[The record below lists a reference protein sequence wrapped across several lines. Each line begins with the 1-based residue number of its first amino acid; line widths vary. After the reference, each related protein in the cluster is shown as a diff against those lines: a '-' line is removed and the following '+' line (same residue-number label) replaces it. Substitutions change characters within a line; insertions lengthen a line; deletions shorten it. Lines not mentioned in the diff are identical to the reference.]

1 MILAMGM
8 SHHQWLG
15 RRCSVTE
22 EGPNRA
28 AITIIDALE
37 YLCRVNVRLGRC
49 RTSLPASAVIIPT
62 THSTA
67 LNMRRLT
74 RGPFAPLSPGSFPA
88 WLR

>member
-37 YLCRVNVRLGRC
+37 YPCRVNVRDWAAAEHRC
-49 RTSLPASAVIIPT
+49 P
-62 THSTA
+62 
-67 LNMRRLT
+67 RR
-74 RGPFAPLSPGSFPA
+74 R
-88 WLR
+88 

>member
-22 EGPNRA
+22 EGPNRP

-37 YLCRVNVRLGRC
+37 YLCRVNVRDWAAAEHRC
-49 RTSLPASAVIIPT
+49 P
-62 THSTA
+62 
-67 LNMRRLT
+67 RR
-74 RGPFAPLSPGSFPA
+74 R
-88 WLR
+88 